1 MLSNS
6 FLLVI
11 VDRNEIKSNLSKKK
25 NRFTSKTDYYMASQT
40 DKKLN
45 QLNQIKESKNLFE
58 TSFKPMLAQ
67 NKKLQL
73 FRVR

>member
-1 MLSNS
+1 
-6 FLLVI
+6 
-11 VDRNEIKSNLSKKK
+11 
-25 NRFTSKTDYYMASQT
+25 MARQT